1 MTPPPEEVSAEPA
14 ATPSFEAVFH
24 AEYRG
29 LVALA
34 AAVGGRRARAEDIVQ
49 EAMVRLDR
57 AWDTVS
63 TYDRPGAWLRRVTI
77 NLALSHRRRLGREA
91 RALLRLERT
100 ESSLDPTPPAEHAHV
115 WAVVAELPGKQRA
128 AVALHYLE
136 DASIDEIAD
145 VLEIAPATA
154 RVHLHRAR
162 QTLRD
167 RLQEDD
173 R

>member
-1 MTPPPEEVSAEPA
+1 MPA
-14 ATPSFEAVFH
+14 RDDDVVAAASFDAVFH

-34 AAVGGRRARAEDIVQ
+34 AATSGDRVRAEDIVQ
-49 EAMVRLDR
+49 EAMARLDR
-57 AWDTVS
+57 EWASVS
-63 TYDRPGAWLRRVTI
+63 AYERPGAWLRRVTI
-77 NLALSHRRRLGREA
+77 NLALSQRRRLVREA
-91 RALLRLERT
+91 SALLRLDRREP
-100 ESSLDPTPPAEHAHV
+100 SFDPAPPAEHRHLWELV
-115 WAVVAELPGKQRA
+115 GRLPGKQRA
-128 AVALHYLE
+128 VIALHYLD

-145 VLEIAPATA
+145 VLDIAPSTA

-167 RLQEDD
+167 RLEEVD